1 MNIRLKL
8 KKILIKMNSIRKS
21 AKRRSFALIA
31 LLLQSLINWSLEI
44 KLSLKIMYQLIIFL
58 FFLDA
63 LGFSLFRSIEK
74 KSLQISEDAL
84 KRASDEE
91 KIVLVNGVI
100 KSIKVNEK
108 TASSLQEI
116 KKSLD
121 IKLNNKK

>member
-91 KIVLVNGVI
+91 KIVLVNSVI
-100 KSIKVNEK
+100 KSVKVDEK

>member
-1 MNIRLKL
+1 
-8 KKILIKMNSIRKS
+8 MNSIRKS

>member
-1 MNIRLKL
+1 MVIRNETFLKDNVPINNI
-8 KKILIKMNSIRKS
+8 SI
-21 AKRRSFALIA
+21 FP
-31 LLLQSLINWSLEI
+31 
-44 KLSLKIMYQLIIFL
+44 
-58 FFLDA
+58 DA

-84 KRASDEE
+84 ERASDEE
-91 KIVLVNGVI
+91 KIVLVNSVI
-100 KSIKVNEK
+100 KSIKVDEK

>member
-31 LLLQSLINWSLEI
+31 LLLQSLINWSLET

-84 KRASDEE
+84 ERASDEE
-91 KIVLVNGVI
+91 KIVLVNSVI
-100 KSIKVNEK
+100 KSIKVDEK